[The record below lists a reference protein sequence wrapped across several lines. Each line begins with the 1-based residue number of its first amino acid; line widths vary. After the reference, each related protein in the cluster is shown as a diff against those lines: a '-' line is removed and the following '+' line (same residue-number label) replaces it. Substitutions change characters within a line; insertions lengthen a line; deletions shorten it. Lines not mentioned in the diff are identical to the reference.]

1 MKNYY
6 PQLKRRLWIGSLL
19 VDAVLV
25 AVVAVYWPEL
35 MKHLLFGIALGMFYL
50 WSLFFNAEHPKNKIQ
65 FAFSL
70 TRIVI
75 LAYVIVTLADA
86 HIRELTIVMCGLLSY
101 KVVLT
106 LEYVV
111 QALPAFRGRHRQAG
125 IPSRITDPAGTLP

>member
-25 AVVAVYWPEL
+25 AVVAVFWPML
-35 MKHLLFGIALGMFYL
+35 LKHLLFGIALGMFYL

-106 LEYVV
+106 VEYVA
-111 QALPAFRGRHRQAG
+111 QALPAFRGKRRQAG
-125 IPSRITDPAGTLP
+125 TLSRITDPAGIMP